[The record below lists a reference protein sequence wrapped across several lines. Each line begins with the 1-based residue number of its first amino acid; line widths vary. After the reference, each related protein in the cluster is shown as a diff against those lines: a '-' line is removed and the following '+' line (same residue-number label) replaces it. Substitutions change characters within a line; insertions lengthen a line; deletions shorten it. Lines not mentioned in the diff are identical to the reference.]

1 METAQFVKTST
12 VFVVRMLLITT
23 IMLCTGCVSML
34 RVDGPYQG
42 KVVDAETNKPLE
54 GVVVHGDWYKVWG
67 TVGGASSEWYDSY
80 ETLTD
85 KNGEFRIS
93 GKGLLILSSI
103 DELTLTIFKAGY
115 EQWTPNPW
123 GGLKRGKWEDGSITW
138 KGNKP
143 TFRLT
148 RLSMEQRRAK
158 GVVLSGAPYNKQ
170 KLFIVERNKEM
181 IETGRPSNTLLPV
194 E

>member
-1 METAQFVKTST
+1 METSQFLKGST
-12 VFVVRMLLITT
+12 VFVVRVLLITV
-23 IMLCTGCVSML
+23 IMICTGCVSMF
-34 RVDGPYQG
+34 RIDGPYLG
-42 KVVDAETNKPLE
+42 KVIDSETKEPLE

-67 TVGGASSEWYDSY
+67 TVGGASSEWHDSY

-85 KNGEFRIS
+85 KNGEFRIP
-93 GKGLLILSSI
+93 GKGLLIFSSI

-123 GGLKRGKWEDGSITW
+123 GGLKRGKWEDGSLTW
-138 KGNKP
+138 QGNKP

-148 RLSMEQRRAK
+148 RLSMEQRRKK
-158 GVVLSGAPYNKQ
+158 GVVMPNASNNKM
-170 KLFIVERNKEM
+170 KLLIIESNKEM
-181 IETGRPSNTLLPV
+181 IETGRPKNTLMPV